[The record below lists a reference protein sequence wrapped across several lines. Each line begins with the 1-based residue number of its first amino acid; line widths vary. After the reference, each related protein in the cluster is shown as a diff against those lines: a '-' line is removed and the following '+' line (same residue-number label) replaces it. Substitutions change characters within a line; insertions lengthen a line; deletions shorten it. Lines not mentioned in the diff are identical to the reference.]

1 LEIGE
6 SSPNP
11 RIKLESKHVDGKL
24 EYLNNQEKKLLQDI
38 KHKGMED
45 TEGEDEDEDVTNDE
59 GLETSIPTPI

>member
-1 LEIGE
+1 
-6 SSPNP
+6 
-11 RIKLESKHVDGKL
+11 L

-59 GLETSIPTPI
+59 GLETSIPTSI